1 VAPSRDGAPDR
12 GSPMATKIPF
22 EIPNDLTELRPWTLL
37 TSHAHVLLA
46 IAQDPT
52 RIVPEIAAAAQISE
66 RSAYRILS
74 DLQRA
79 GYLRKRK
86 LGRRNRYEI
95 AVEAPLL
102 DPLVGHS
109 PIGGLLALAL
119 RERVERR
126 SSDTSSGDN
135 RANARLLDLRCGDR
149 GVTLKPGQNSFE
161 FDHSQ

>member
-1 VAPSRDGAPDR
+1 
-12 GSPMATKIPF
+12 MATKIPS
-22 EIPNDLTELRPWTLL
+22 EIPDDLTELRPWTLL

-46 IAQDPT
+46 IAQEPT

-86 LGRRNRYEI
+86 LGRRNGYEI
-95 AVEAPLL
+95 AVDAPLL

-119 RERVERR
+119 RERAERTVR
-126 SSDTSSGDN
+126 EPVPPILPAVTTAPL
-135 RANARLLDLRCGDR
+135 RAGSTFGA
-149 GVTLKPGQNSFE
+149 VTEVSL
-161 FDHSQ
+161 